1 MLAVAKSLVP
11 ANPAAEMVIAAGVDG
26 LLAQIR
32 PEWQAKALIDRVKK
46 ILPVDPSSACQ
57 RLLNAAIHDLR
68 EKIIIAGLD
77 VADQA
82 ASRYKHLPSV
92 KKPEDVYELSATH
105 TLDLANY
112 MGLLNRPDWRR
123 LKRAYDIRKDLEH
136 EDDQYE
142 AGVEDCVYVFRT
154 CIDIVLSKDPI
165 APIKVVDF
173 KDMIE
178 SPRRVTP
185 SSETVEE
192 LAGAPDT
199 RQVEICKFL
208 VSVSRDSGRP
218 DIVRQNAIDA
228 LRAIRPVVKR
238 AAQAELG
245 QHVQDMLKG
254 RPIDLADAKIAA
266 AAGVTP
272 YLRQARLREFFENFH
287 QEMTQIGHS
296 WPGYG
301 AHGKLLDDFEDVGGL
316 EFCPAEPRRQIV
328 LWMVKCYIGEP
339 GGYGMGV
346 NRPVFYSNV
355 GAPRIHEMFRQNAA
369 VIREDVEHAAGDR
382 YVRAAIRDK
391 HIARRLERLRDLV
404 SAGADEDDE
413 E

>member
-266 AAGVTP
+266 
-272 YLRQARLREFFENFH
+272 RQALLPTFAK
-287 QEMTQIGHS
+287 
-296 WPGYG
+296 PGY
-301 AHGKLLDDFEDVGGL
+301 ESSSRISI
-316 EFCPAEPRRQIV
+316 RR
-328 LWMVKCYIGEP
+328 
-339 GGYGMGV
+339 
-346 NRPVFYSNV
+346 
-355 GAPRIHEMFRQNAA
+355 
-369 VIREDVEHAAGDR
+369 
-382 YVRAAIRDK
+382 
-391 HIARRLERLRDLV
+391 
-404 SAGADEDDE
+404 
-413 E
+413 